1 MSGVWGRRP
10 RIARAGVLIGILAVV
25 GLAACGSPTMKATAA
40 VCTPTTDAVLKNIG
54 SKLQVDGALRNSR
67 TVSRGGM
74 NFISAELHKAD
85 DKPNAKGDLLTWAVT
100 GTGSNDFVAVDV
112 HAREDTGWPH
122 AQFDVRKDGAMLS
135 RACADEIRG
144 QVPCPG
150 QSSTV
155 TVPKGFRTN
164 NKNRCNGSFSLGNN

>member
-10 RIARAGVLIGILAVV
+10 RVARAGVLVGVLAVL
-25 GLAACGSPTMKATAA
+25 GLAACGSPTLKTTAS

-54 SKLQVDGALRNSR
+54 TKLQVGGALRNSR

-74 NFISAELHKAD
+74 NFVSAELHKPD
-85 DKPNAKGDLLTWAVT
+85 DKPTAKGDLLTWAA
-100 GTGSNDFVAVDV
+100 GSGSNEFVAVDV

-122 AQFDVRKDGAMLS
+122 AEFDVRKDGALLS
-135 RACADEIRG
+135 RACADDIRG